1 MGVEHSE
8 KAAVDVEADFEQS
21 PLLAAQRAHQQRVHT
36 VPDRKGG
43 QRGHAVLPTRS
54 TWSHRI
60 EVHVGAI
67 RSVQAQ
73 PSGEPRG
80 LITEPAARSPVP
92 VDLLQADDVGPGLV
106 DDRGGALQVEQAV
119 GTDAVVDVERRQPK
133 RSGHSGLLSAGRRLG
148 FRPGGS
154 DDNLCAGR
162 PGVATDRGRTRRI
175 VAVMSG
181 TTGATPNQ
189 DGAPRRA
196 PWSAFVVLFLLWIVA
211 SVVLLLWAAEPT
223 LTFLGDVA
231 TAEELALSESRLTWA
246 FVGSTVLA
254 LIGLALGIG
263 GRRPGWAVVFAV
275 ALLVVGVVWIAET
288 AQSVA
293 PPADDHPVPVSQ

>member
-1 MGVEHSE
+1 M
-8 KAAVDVEADFEQS
+8 
-21 PLLAAQRAHQQRVHT
+21 
-36 VPDRKGG
+36 
-43 QRGHAVLPTRS
+43 
-54 TWSHRI
+54 
-60 EVHVGAI
+60 
-67 RSVQAQ
+67 
-73 PSGEPRG
+73 
-80 LITEPAARSPVP
+80 
-92 VDLLQADDVGPGLV
+92 
-106 DDRGGALQVEQAV
+106 
-119 GTDAVVDVERRQPK
+119 
-133 RSGHSGLLSAGRRLG
+133 SA
-148 FRPGGS
+148 
-154 DDNLCAGR
+154 
-162 PGVATDRGRTRRI
+162 
-175 VAVMSG
+175 

-189 DGAPRRA
+189 DGARRQA

-231 TAEELALSESRLTWA
+231 TAEELAVSESRLTWA

-293 PPADDHPVPVSQ
+293 PPADDHPVPCVERSGGDNRFLSG